1 MNCSELSDHYE
12 LYAMGVA
19 EEPEQS
25 EIAVHLGRNCD
36 VCMAAMRRAVELTS
50 LLGAI
55 APEAAPSRKLRRRI
69 LASVGRERSSGWAWV
84 WAAAAALALAVAL
97 YVGDGWQRE
106 AGTVAGLRR
115 ELNQRQADNA
125 RLNEALAIVSGPD
138 TAEASFGNAQ
148 PRPPRGR
155 VFVNPRRGVLMMAN
169 NLPPAPAGKLYEM
182 WMIPKAGNPI
192 PAGLFQSGEDGNALN
207 IRPGAVDL
215 SQTKAVAVTVEN
227 QEGAA
232 QPTSQPFIVAALP
245 AGR

>member
-1 MNCSELSDHYE
+1 MNCSELSDDYE

-19 EEPEQS
+19 EEPERG

-36 VCMAAMRRAVELTS
+36 VCMSAMRRAVELTS
-50 LLGAI
+50 LLGTI
-55 APEAAPSRKLRRRI
+55 AQEAKPSRKLRRRI
-69 LASVGRERSSGWAWV
+69 LASVGVERSSGWAWV
-84 WAAAAALALAVAL
+84 WATASALALVVAL

-106 AGTVAGLRR
+106 AGAAAELRR
-115 ELNQRQADNA
+115 ELSRRQVDNA
-125 RLNEALAIVSGPD
+125 RLSEALSIVSGPD
-138 TAEASFGNAQ
+138 TEEASFGNAQ

-169 NLPPAPAGKLYEM
+169 NLPPAPSGKLYEM

-192 PAGLFQSGEDGNALN
+192 PAGLFQSSEDGNALN
-207 IRPGAVDL
+207 IRSGAVDL

-232 QPTSQPFIVAALP
+232 QPTSQPLIVAALP